1 MTIVVAGEALID
13 LAPRGEL
20 LLPLPGGSPYNVAV
34 GLARLGRSSEYLGR
48 VSTDGFGQRLLQR
61 LRDEGGGTH
70 YVVPTDEPTT
80 LAVVHLDAQARASYG
95 FYLQGTSTT
104 GLTGEEIDRL
114 PALPDAAP
122 VHVSFGAVTLDDPAG
137 AALAELLRTGTGE
150 RVRTLDPNVRANVIA
165 DMPAYAQR
173 MDQLVATCDLVKVS
187 DEDLELLHPGVD
199 PLDTASRWAAS
210 GTARVVV
217 TRGPHGAVAFDASGG
232 RRHIAGIE
240 VEVVDTVGAGDAF
253 TSGLLAALD
262 RAGHLSS
269 PDTLA
274 SISGDDLD
282 AAVRYA
288 IRVAAI
294 TCTRA
299 GSDPPTAA
307 EVDGA
312 AD

>member
-20 LLPLPGGSPYNVAV
+20 LLPLPGGSPYNVAF
-34 GLARLGRSSEYLGR
+34 GLARLGRASEYLGR
-48 VSTDGFGQRLLQR
+48 VSTDGFGQRLIQR
-61 LRDEGGGTH
+61 LRDEGGGTN

-80 LAVVHLDAQARASYG
+80 LAVVHLDVRARASYG

-104 GLTGEEIDRL
+104 GLTDDDIDRL
-114 PALPDAAP
+114 PSLPRAAP
-122 VHVSFGAVTLDDPAG
+122 LHVSFGAITLDDPAG
-137 AALAELLRTGTGE
+137 TTLAELIANGRGQ
-150 RVRTLDPNVRANVIA
+150 RVRTLDPNVRANVIV
-165 DMPAYAQR
+165 DMSAYAQR
-173 MDQLVATCDLVKVS
+173 MDQLVTTCDLVKVS

-199 PLDTASRWAAS
+199 PLDTAARWAGS
-210 GTARVVV
+210 GPARVVV
-217 TRGPHGAVAFDASGG
+217 TRGPDGAVTFDASGG

-269 PDTLA
+269 LDALA

-307 EVDGA
+307 EVNGA
-312 AD
+312 VD